1 MRAGKY
7 FLWTLLTACLCQ
19 MQACKGP
26 ATQQQVTISGAT
38 AIDTIAGSCPYLTKD
53 TKGNIVL
60 SWIRS
65 RHDSGFIVCYAV
77 SPDGGKT
84 FGQAIEIPAS
94 TNVHPHGENMPKILF
109 MPGNEVI
116 AVWGAAS
123 PNPKNLYSGLIY
135 YSQSF
140 DDGKTWNG
148 LNPLV
153 KDTASNDQRY
163 FDVSSL
169 QNGTAVI
176 IWLDNRTKTN
186 KEGSTL
192 YFATANGR
200 DGFSAGHPI
209 GTTCCQCCRTDLFI
223 DSKQRIHVAYRDII
237 NDSIRDMVHSVST
250 DGGKTFSTPQR
261 ISKDNWVINGCPHTG
276 PTMTENKDGLHFAW
290 YTGGHYG
297 GIFFC
302 NSTDDGQ
309 TFSPR
314 DSVSLQPMARH
325 PQLIA
330 LRDDRLL
337 TVWDEGI
344 KKGDKSNSWVCLQL
358 RGASGEKLLTQNITS
373 GSTVANFPVVK
384 RINDSSAIVAYT
396 LQNGDNNHVYY
407 RLLSIK

>member
-1 MRAGKY
+1 MRVGKQ
-7 FLWTLLTACLCQ
+7 FLWILLIACICE
-19 MQACKGP
+19 MQACKAP
-26 ATQQQVTISGAT
+26 VLQQQVAIAT
-38 AIDTIAGSCPYLTKD
+38 ANTVDTIAGSCPYLTKD

-77 SPDGGKT
+77 SADGGKT
-84 FGQAIEIPAS
+84 FGQPVEIPAS

-109 MPGNEVI
+109 MPGDEVI
-116 AVWGAAS
+116 VAWGAAS
-123 PNPKNLYSGLIY
+123 PNPKNPYSGLVY

-140 DDGKTWNG
+140 DNGKTWNG

-163 FDVSSL
+163 FDVSL
-169 QNGTAVI
+169 LANGTAVI
-176 IWLDNRTKTN
+176 IWLDNRTKTS

-192 YFATANGR
+192 YFATANGK
-200 DGFSAGHPI
+200 DGFTGEHSI

-223 DSKQRIHVAYRDII
+223 DSKQRIHVTYRDII
-237 NDSIRDMVHSVST
+237 NDSIRDMVHAVST
-250 DGGKTFSTPQR
+250 DGGKTFSTPER

-276 PTMTENKDGLHFAW
+276 PTMTENKQGLHFAW

-302 NSTDDGQ
+302 NSKDDGFS
-309 TFSPR
+309 FSPR
-314 DSVSLQPMARH
+314 DSISLQPMAKH

-330 LRDDRLL
+330 LQDGRLL
-337 TVWDEGI
+337 TVWDEAV
-344 KKGDKSNSWVCLQL
+344 KKADKTNSRVCLQL
-358 RGASGEKLLTQNITS
+358 RDASGKKLLTQSITAD
-373 GSTVANFPVVK
+373 STVANFPVV
-384 RINDSSAIVAYT
+384 RSINDSSVIVAYT
-396 LQNGDNNHVYY
+396 LQNGDIDHVYY